1 MLEPLAPGMLP
12 ASTDTDVKRDE
23 KIEKACRDFEA
34 ILLATLM
41 KDSAK
46 DKISLNSHTQ
56 TENPFGALE
65 DTAWEMTAQALSQE
79 GDGLGLWKSLYES
92 IQGNTPRR

>member
-1 MLEPLAPGMLP
+1 MVEPLTPGLRP
-12 ASTDTDVKRDE
+12 ANTDTKTKRDE
-23 KIEKACRDFEA
+23 KVVKACRDFEA

-46 DKISLNSHTQ
+46 NRVSLDRTQ
-56 TENPFGALE
+56 TENSFGALE

-79 GDGLGLWKSLYES
+79 GEGLGLWKALYES
-92 IQGNTPRR
+92 IQANAPRR